1 MTDTQNNALRPD
13 ILDEIQQEADQDLHP
28 FLKKILDNIKPI
40 GMGIGAIILVV
51 GAYSG
56 YTTYAANQATQLNN
70 TLGTILIQ
78 KDSQKQIA
86 SLHDFLQNHPSAM
99 PVGTLIELAN
109 ISMKSKDYTEA
120 ADAWGKV
127 AAQTDKEIKILA
139 LMGQA
144 RALSLQEKF
153 KEALA
158 VLDSIDPLTS
168 KEFATPIARQT
179 AFAAEQAKDWKKAL
193 SSYEELKTEGAS
205 TNTAFLDMKIADIKT
220 KLQS

>member
-1 MTDTQNNALRPD
+1 MTDTQNHAIKPD

-28 FLKKILDNIKPI
+28 LLKKILDNLKPI
-40 GMGIGAIILVV
+40 GIGLGTIILVV

-56 YTTYAANQATQLNN
+56 YTTYSASQASKLDNE
-70 TLGTILIQ
+70 LGSILIQ
-78 KDSQKQIA
+78 EDSKKQIA
-86 SLHDFLQNHPSAM
+86 SLHDFLKNNPSAM

-109 ISMKSKDYTEA
+109 TAMQAKDYTEA

-127 AAQTDKEIKILA
+127 AGKTDKEIKTLA

-144 RALSLQEKF
+144 RALSLQGKF
-153 KEALA
+153 KEALTI
-158 VLDSIDPLTS
+158 LEGIDPLTS
-168 KEFATPIARQT
+168 RDFATPLARQI

-193 SSYEELKTEGAS
+193 TAYEELKTDGAT
-205 TNTAFLDMKIADIKT
+205 TNTAFLDMKIADIKA